1 MGHQLNG
8 VSLGIGGENTPPSD
22 PGKLFN
28 VVGLVVLIVPVHHR
42 LLFFKGKAQRNVVQ
56 RGACSREGALR
67 RLLMQGRIASGV
79 VKQCEDAGVAGKTIG
94 NLKKCYVV
102 AMTAG

>member
-1 MGHQLNG
+1 MWC
-8 VSLGIGGENTPPSD
+8 SEERA
-22 PGKLFN
+22 
-28 VVGLVVLIVPVHHR
+28 PV
-42 LLFFKGKAQRNVVQ
+42 K
-56 RGACSREGALR
+56 GALR

-102 AMTAG
+102 AMTAGEQFQPDNVAVEGDHFFHV